1 MRKYTLSILIPSI
14 PERNKQLATLLTE
27 VYRQYDE
34 LVPHIPY
41 LGDVE
46 ILIDDT
52 KRYLD
57 GGLSIGKKRESLIE
71 RAEGKY
77 LCFLDDDESIA
88 PNYLETL
95 VRLCCERKD
104 VVTFRNISKLDNYWM
119 IVDMSLIYKENQQ
132 ASPTEMITRRPWH
145 ICPVLSKYAKLYA
158 FEDISYGEDWNWMEK
173 VLTHCQTEAKT
184 NAVLHGYNHSKTT
197 SEADRI
203 TAATSNGKS
212 E

>member
-27 VYRQYDE
+27 LYRQYDE

-52 KRYLD
+52 KRYLA

-95 VRLCCERKD
+95 ARLCHQRKD
-104 VVTFRNISKLDNYWM
+104 VCTFRNISRLDNFWM
-119 IVDMSLIYKENQQ
+119 IVDMSLFHKENEQ
-132 ASPTEMITRRPWH
+132 ATPDNMIKRRPWH
-145 ICPVLSKYAKLYA
+145 INPVLSKYAKLYP
-158 FEDISYGEDWNWMEK
+158 FEDSNYGEDWNWMEK
-173 VLTHCQTEAKT
+173 VLTHCETEAKT
-184 NAVLHGYNHSKTT
+184 NAVIHGYNHSKAT
-197 SEADRI
+197 SEADKI
-203 TAATSNGKS
+203 TANGILSK
-212 E
+212 

>member
-119 IVDMSLIYKENQQ
+119 IVDMSLIYK
-132 ASPTEMITRRPWH
+132 
-145 ICPVLSKYAKLYA
+145 
-158 FEDISYGEDWNWMEK
+158 
-173 VLTHCQTEAKT
+173 
-184 NAVLHGYNHSKTT
+184 
-197 SEADRI
+197 
-203 TAATSNGKS
+203 
-212 E
+212 